1 MKISITVIGLTF
13 ILFIVI
19 LSITY
24 LTIDGFAPD
33 VCRSLT
39 DSTTCLNTADCN
51 WDSTSNA
58 CFPCSAMRDCS
69 SCAATNKCG
78 WCTDIQQCVISNRM
92 GLPTGNICSDV
103 NYVTVGGKCPF
114 KLSSNPV
121 TSGTVGV
128 PGPTGPQGP
137 QGDKGPIGPIGP
149 IGPQGISGEMGPFG
163 PPGPP
168 GANGATGL
176 QGPIGPMGLP
186 GMTGP
191 IGPSGPSGSPGS
203 PGAPGA
209 PGAPGPAG
217 PTGPVGPEGPK
228 GLDAVLPDNIVA
240 KTIKLGNRWIIE
252 PETEGDGALVFRD
265 LTTGG
270 DNRYAMWAGKS
281 QDFSGIQKPVIVSGP
296 ILNLDGASFTSGGT
310 TWGAVTGN
318 NWTITGSPKTTSTTD
333 GTTAVVLTNSIT
345 GGGGTFSGWKFTPV
359 PLVINITNVMDQTG
373 IPNSSITS
381 FTFDIWVKPVGD
393 GVLISEMGQAG
404 NPNIGYHTEI
414 LGFVSGAIKAG
425 YWTNGGLYS
434 VTLGPYVANNWIH
447 IAYSYD
453 NSTGNMVGY
462 INGSQVITGINKKAA
477 PGTSFFALCA
487 GDGTNMG
494 NGSACNATVGALK
507 IYGSAL
513 SQAQVRQNYNAL
525 CSRFGLVA
533 L

>member
-1 MKISITVIGLTF
+1 MKVSITVIGLTF

-19 LSITY
+19 LCVSY
-24 LTIDGFAPD
+24 LSIDGFATN
-33 VCRSLT
+33 VCTPIT

-51 WDSTSNA
+51 WDSTKNA
-58 CFPCSAMRDCS
+58 CFSCADIQDCS
-69 SCAATNKCG
+69 KCAATNKCG
-78 WCTDIQQCVISNRM
+78 WCTDINQCVISNRM

-103 NYVTVGGKCPF
+103 NYITVGGKCPF

-137 QGDKGPIGPIGP
+137 QGDNGPIGPVGP
-149 IGPQGISGEMGPFG
+149 IGPQGIMGPFG
-163 PPGPP
+163 PVGPA
-168 GANGATGL
+168 GAAGGV
-176 QGPIGPMGLP
+176 GPIGPMGLP
-186 GMTGP
+186 GITGP
-191 IGPSGPSGSPGS
+191 IGPIGPAGPPGSPGS
-203 PGAPGA
+203 PGTPGSPGA

-217 PTGPVGPEGPK
+217 PAGPAGPK
-228 GLDAVLPDNIVA
+228 GADAVLPDSIVA
-240 KTIKLGNRWIIE
+240 KSIKLGSRWIIE
-252 PETEGDGALVFRD
+252 PETAGDGALVFRD

-296 ILNLDGASFTSGGT
+296 ILNLDGASFTEGGS

-318 NWTITGSPKTTSTTD
+318 NWTITGSPKTTPTAD
-333 GTTAVVLTNSIT
+333 GTKSVVLTNSIT
-345 GGGGTFSGWKFTPV
+345 GGGGSFSGWIFTPI
-359 PLVINITNVMDQTG
+359 PLVISITNVMDQKG
-373 IPNSSITS
+373 IPNSSISS
-381 FTFDIWVKPVGD
+381 FTFDVWVKPVGD

-404 NPNIGYHTEI
+404 NPGAGYHTEI
-414 LGFVSGAIKAG
+414 LGFVSGVIKAG

-434 VTLGPYVANNWIH
+434 LTLGPYVANSWTH

-453 NSTGNMVGY
+453 NFTGNMVGY

-487 GDGTNMG
+487 SDGTNMG

-513 SQAQVRQNYNAL
+513 TQAQVRQNYNAL
-525 CSRFGLVA
+525 CGRFGLVA